1 MRIGI
6 IGIIKSRKIIGGA
19 FKLAANEIMGPKGDE
34 KPVAEKTDRLQR
46 KNVVVAEEKKTTLS
60 PYSIAGI
67 KKFIGEVQAEYHKI
81 AWPDK
86 KVVMG
91 STGVVIVLVMLIS
104 LYLGAV
110 DLFVGKIVTSILN

>member
-1 MRIGI
+1 MAVKKGV
-6 IGIIKSRKIIGGA
+6 KPK
-19 FKLAANEIMGPKGDE
+19 KGDRPQKKKSVPE
-34 KPVAEKTDRLQR
+34 V
-46 KNVVVAEEKKTTLS
+46 KKTGPS

-67 KKFIGEVQAEYHKI
+67 KGFIGEVRSEFHKI

-110 DLFVGKIVTSILN
+110 DLFVGNIVTSILK